1 MTLWSRSGWPDL
13 TLGYFIIVLAFHAV
27 HEVWEVRE
35 EERLAAKTLAGE
47 ATD

>member
-1 MTLWSRSGWPDL
+1 MRISIALKI
-13 TLGYFIIVLAFHAV
+13 FIIVLAFHAV